1 MAAARQVLCVWALL
15 GVARVRCEPIRYSV
29 AEEGESG
36 SPVGDVAEDA
46 GLAPAQLWARRAR
59 IASPAGRQHFGLE
72 RGSGRLVLAERLDRE
87 ELCGRSRTCTLAFE
101 LLLADPLQFFPI
113 EVSVEDINDHSP
125 VFPDERLTFKILETS
140 DPGSRFPV
148 PAAQDL
154 DIGSND
160 IQAYSIVPV
169 NYYFRVFT
177 QRRHEGSMNVELV
190 LEKPLD
196 REEQPE
202 MDFTLVATDGGSP
215 PRTGT
220 VQIHIIVLDVNDNKP
235 IFTQDTYNGQVAENA
250 PEGSLVLHVLARD
263 ADVGINGD
271 ISYKFIQSVSQS
283 QLPFTIDT
291 KNGEIRVKEPLDFEA
306 ARKHQLSVQATD
318 GGGLWTLCHVLIEVV
333 DVNDNAPEIVVS
345 SFSSPIPE
353 NAAPGTVVALFSVTD
368 KDSGVNGEISCA
380 LAEQLS
386 FSLRPAFK
394 NYYEL
399 VTVSALDRE
408 QTARYTVVVTAAD
421 AGSPRLSGSHTFTV
435 DVSDVNDNAPVFN
448 QTSYTMYVHENN
460 VPALL
465 VGAVQARDAD
475 AGANGKVSYSLVAAD
490 PPEREPCSC
499 VSVNSESGA
508 VFVLR
513 PLDYEQL
520 RQLEVVVSAADAG
533 SPPLSSSVGVRLLV
547 VDENDNAPLVLHP
560 SAQDGGP
567 AWSEPVPAW
576 AEAGDL
582 VSKVVAVD
590 ADSGQ
595 NSWLSYRLLRATE
608 PGLFAVGAQSGEVRL
623 RRPPTERDAA
633 KQKLVV
639 LVRDNGRPPLSA
651 TAALSVLLL
660 HGSRDAE
667 LPQQSPAAHDDDGS
681 LTASLIV
688 ALVLVSLLFLVSAA
702 AFAACKACKS
712 KEPSSGHVLYGPS
725 GVPSCVADGAA
736 AGTLPHAYCYELS
749 LTTGSGSSEFQFLK
763 PVLPSLPAQRCS
775 TGVAGD
781 DAEHFP
787 AVPVPVGDAD
797 VESPGMQAV
806 GQFHGL

>member
-1 MAAARQVLCVWALL
+1 
-15 GVARVRCEPIRYSV
+15 
-29 AEEGESG
+29 
-36 SPVGDVAEDA
+36 
-46 GLAPAQLWARRAR
+46 
-59 IASPAGRQHFGLE
+59 
-72 RGSGRLVLAERLDRE
+72 
-87 ELCGRSRTCTLAFE
+87 
-101 LLLADPLQFFPI
+101 
-113 EVSVEDINDHSP
+113 
-125 VFPDERLTFKILETS
+125 
-140 DPGSRFPV
+140 
-148 PAAQDL
+148 
-154 DIGSND
+154 
-160 IQAYSIVPV
+160 
-169 NYYFRVFT
+169 
-177 QRRHEGSMNVELV
+177 
-190 LEKPLD
+190 
-196 REEQPE
+196 

-215 PRTGT
+215 PRSGST
-220 VQIHIIVLDVNDNKP
+220 QIHIIVLDVNDNAP
-235 IFTQDTYNGQVAENA
+235 TFTQKLYNAKIFENA
-250 PEGSLVLHVLARD
+250 PEGSVVLRVVATD
-263 ADVGINGD
+263 ADEGINGD
-271 ISYKFIQSVSQS
+271 ISYQFSQAAVQILSAFI
-283 QLPFTIDT
+283 IDPSS
-291 KNGEIRVKEPLDFEA
+291 GEIRITKPLDYEVA
-306 ARKHQLSVQATD
+306 QKHEFSVRAVD
-318 GGGLWTLCHVLIEVV
+318 GGRLSALSKVLVEVV

-345 SFSSPIPE
+345 SFNSPIPE
-353 NAAPGTVVALFSVTD
+353 NAAPGTVVALFDVRD
-368 KDSGVNGEISCA
+368 QDSGVNGEISCA
-380 LAEQLS
+380 LEEQLP

-408 QTARYTVVVTAAD
+408 KTARYSVIVTAAD
-421 AGSPRLSGSHTFTV
+421 AGSPRLSSSHTFTV
-435 DVSDVNDNAPVFN
+435 DISDVNDNAPVFN

-465 VGAVQARDAD
+465 VGAVKATDAD
-475 AGANGKVSYSLVAAD
+475 AGANGKVSYSLVPAH

-533 SPPLSSSVGVRLLV
+533 SPPLSSTVGVRLLV

-560 SAQDGGP
+560 SAQDGSP
-567 AWSEPVPAW
+567 PWSEPVPAW

-660 HGSRDAE
+660 HGSWDAQ
-667 LPQQSPAAHDDDGS
+667 LPQQSPAAHEEDGA
-681 LTASLIV
+681 LTASLIA

-725 GVPSCVADGAA
+725 GVQSYVADGAA

-749 LTTGSGSSEFQFLK
+749 LTTGSGNSEFKFLK
-763 PVLPSLPAQRCS
+763 PVLPSLPAQHCS
-775 TGVAGD
+775 TAVAGD

-787 AVPVPVGDAD
+787 AVPVAAGDAD
-797 VESPGMQAV
+797 VESPGMQSV
-806 GQFHGL
+806 GHFNGF